1 MHKNRTTEFISLK
14 SNVAIK
20 GPALTIPQISK
31 HCMIQVDSNTYI
43 LIGGYQGA
51 PSARFVVRLP
61 LNVLIMLKSIFK
73 KRELKITVA

>member
-1 MHKNRTTEFISLK
+1 MHINRTTEFISLK

-20 GPALTIPQISK
+20 GPDLTIPQISQ

-51 PSARFVVRLP
+51 PSARFVVRYPKILRIYII
-61 LNVLIMLKSIFK
+61 NSIFSTSFV
-73 KRELKITVA
+73 LLL